1 MNTNIGALLVGVEA
15 TEGTDPTLVAANAVL
30 PLEPVTPDI
39 DHAFKHARDKLV
51 VGSAIQASPPL
62 TPKGLMAN
70 RQNTFHLRGT
80 KDGLKYQASDLPE
93 LDALFQSA
101 GFAQTLTTTAG
112 TEKVVYTPAA
122 TNLKS
127 HAEYWYQDGKLY
139 KLLAAK
145 SDLDFAF
152 DAGGPVVVTAK
163 RTGLASVPTDTALV
177 ASPVF
182 GTSIPPIAESVGL
195 SITIGGG

>member
-1 MNTNIGALLVGVEA
+1 MNMNTNIGALLVGIEA
-15 TEGTDPTLVAANAVL
+15 TEGTDPVLVAANAVL

-112 TEKVVYTPAA
+112 SSA
-122 TNLKS
+122 
-127 HAEYWYQDGKLY
+127 
-139 KLLAAK
+139 
-145 SDLDFAF
+145 
-152 DAGGPVVVTAK
+152 
-163 RTGLASVPTDTALV
+163 
-177 ASPVF
+177 
-182 GTSIPPIAESVGL
+182 PIM
-195 SITIGGG
+195 